1 MVLITQRMK
10 NSDLVNDI
18 ANINNL
24 MLAWEKLEGEI
35 SHQDDWCDIM
45 ELYAYKFQLKDKLA
59 DLHAR
64 LVAGTYQ
71 MRPLRPLPFPKGASK
86 DENGEVKELRVRQ
99 YFHVYIED
107 QLVWIA
113 YCNVIAQYVERR
125 MPGWSFGNR
134 TDVRVWYRD
143 IDGKR
148 ELKAGNYRNTRDR
161 VYKTWGQ
168 SWPRYRKLLSLTI
181 KMMSRAKGGMR
192 EDMDLSEEEKQ
203 LLEDNERFPEQKL
216 YYLEEKYFSELNGAQ
231 LYWAGIDIEKF
242 YPEINRELITKNL
255 GDVIYDERQTAEFW
269 ALTNTLLDFKIDVS
283 GFTQEELDTMKIN
296 GDGTYPKGLPT
307 GLLEAGFLSNLA
319 LLGID
324 EQVKHWLAGNHKVA
338 HFRYV
343 DDHVV
348 LAQDRDELLEWVKKY
363 KELLDGNGFTINE
376 DKMEPK
382 SLSEVLKAT
391 TSEEK
396 EKAKAELKG
405 LDPTYPQPL
414 MTVTLQKVSQMADMN
429 VDQLTKAEFDM
440 LFSDLQELL
449 VMDISDQ
456 EIKKETRISFAVTM
470 LSRILVHG
478 DVDYE
483 ELGRLKQE
491 LRKELETSKLIEQD
505 IWKEWF
511 YRNDLYPEAPAAEV
525 EGKKL
530 DMKAVDEKRM
540 KINDLMKTA
549 TENAAKKH
557 RYIFKLIVK
566 AIEDVPERTRIW
578 IRMLQF
584 CYKHSPEN
592 LGEVFNILNGEM
604 ISAKLHPLDILY
616 LRMMLLNR
624 LALLVVKDMPRKDD
638 RARLEKATRQLAEIL
653 KAIENKGISEKY
665 YVRETFLFVERVLT
679 LEQTLAEKT
688 VDNSQAD
695 ELYFGEQV
703 DMDFWVL
710 LYLQFV
716 SVANVEKK
724 DEIVENALHGILTT
738 SVYYPTLFLKCMS
751 NAKFQQEVL
760 KDASL
765 DTSVIDYIKRH
776 HLEIDVYRSF
786 GREHRNLIASFLEMW
801 DVEQACEGYMTLS
814 EWVFRLME
822 YKEGALLHTEHLEY
836 IALKVVL
843 SLIKTMDENHKDIFH
858 FSSNRY
864 INLFN
869 LCVKN
874 ECAEKIEDYDFWDE
888 ASEITKYEAVQS
900 VVSRYPFDWKLFP
913 SEYCDVYDI
922 GVILLQMLT
931 LDHLPSDYLVD
942 AEYGYK
948 WERIIKSLLKQGYM
962 SFYTYMI
969 LMACLSKRNR
979 ETMQFV
985 HGGMNGLRE
994 DYDLDPPIISN
1005 LQEMEI
1011 HVERA
1016 IKLLK
1021 ENRVSL
1027 PNHKNRAL
1035 SVISLESY
1043 RQFEKKVK
1051 SGEEPGVESLCD
1063 FLKVDIIQTNM
1074 DHRQAWSGLKRDGY
1088 GIMESE
1094 MQKCWNEIVL
1104 YFKQI
1109 MNMDL
1114 EVRPQIVVLPE
1125 FAFDKGYYG
1134 QLKKLSDKTGCL
1146 VIAGR
1151 NFVEV
1156 PGNWIMNKA
1165 AVLVPFK
1172 WPNGSGNTS
1181 TPDFEFGKYF
1191 FADVEKEF
1199 IEKIGYTPKPYD
1211 KMYLIDAGKY
1221 GKMGLAICADF
1232 YDIERFTIYRGR
1244 IQHLFIIAYNKDVK
1258 SFYYLAEAISRIV
1271 FCNVVIC
1278 NTGFYGGSIAF
1289 APYKEDYKRYVY
1301 KHEGGNLYTNQIILL
1316 PVASL
1321 YDAQKNGGESKFKSC
1336 PPGYQYRGLG
1346 VLVKD

>member
-1 MVLITQRMK
+1 
-10 NSDLVNDI
+10 
-18 ANINNL
+18 

-35 SHQDDWCDIM
+35 SHQDDWCDVM

-59 DLHAR
+59 NLHTR
-64 LVAGTYQ
+64 LVNGTYQ
-71 MRPLRPLPFPKGASK
+71 MHPLRPLPFPKGALM

-113 YCNVIAQYVERR
+113 YCNVIAQFVERR

-143 IDGKR
+143 VDGKR
-148 ELKAGNYRNTRDR
+148 ELHAGNYRNTRDR
-161 VYKTWGQ
+161 IYKTWRQ

-181 KMMSRAKGGMR
+181 KMMSRAKGSKR
-192 EDMDLSEEEKQ
+192 EDMDLSEEELQ
-203 LLEDNERFPEQKL
+203 LLEDNERFLEQKL
-216 YYLEEKYFSELNGAQ
+216 YYLEDNYFAELNGMH

-242 YPEINRELITKNL
+242 YPGIDRRLIINNL
-255 GDVIYDERQTAEFW
+255 RDVIYDERQTEEFW

-283 GFTQEELDTMKIN
+283 GFSQVELDTMRMN
-296 GDGTYPKGLPT
+296 SDGTYPKGVPT

-324 EQVKHWLAGNHKVA
+324 EQVKHWLNGNHKVA

-343 DDHVV
+343 DDHVI
-348 LAQDRDELLEWVKKY
+348 LAQDSDELVGWVKQYIK
-363 KELLDGNGFTINE
+363 LLEDNGFTVNE
-376 DKMEPK
+376 DKIEPK
-382 SLSEVLKAT
+382 SLSDVLKPQ
-391 TSEEK
+391 TSEEE
-396 EKAKAELKG
+396 EKAKGELKG
-405 LDPTYPQPL
+405 LDPMYPQPL

-491 LRKELETSKLIEQD
+491 LRKELEGDNLIKND
-505 IWKEWF
+505 VWKEWF
-511 YRNDLYPEAPAAEV
+511 YRNGAYPELPEAYGDGSV
-525 EGKKL
+525 L
-530 DMKAVDEKRM
+530 NRKAVDEKRL
-540 KINDLMKTA
+540 KINELLKTA
-549 TENAAKKH
+549 TENTARKH
-557 RYIFKLIVK
+557 RHIFKLIVK

-578 IRMLQF
+578 IRMLHY
-584 CYKHSPEN
+584 CYKNCPEN
-592 LGEVFNILNGEM
+592 LREIFKILDGET
-604 ISAKLHPLDILY
+604 ISRKMHPLSILY
-616 LRMMLLNR
+616 LKMMLLNR
-624 LALLVVKDMPRKDD
+624 FALLVVRDMPRKDD
-638 RARLEKATRQLAEIL
+638 RARFEKAKTQLSEIFN
-653 KAIENKGISEKY
+653 AIEKKEVSGRY
-665 YVRETFLFVERVLT
+665 YVKETYLFIERVLS
-679 LEQTLAEKT
+679 LEQPLDENA
-688 VDNSQAD
+688 VAMAHID
-695 ELYFGEQV
+695 ELYFGERI
-703 DMDFWVL
+703 DIDFWVL
-710 LYLQFV
+710 FYLQFV
-716 SVANVEKK
+716 SVVNSEKK
-724 DEIVENALHGILTT
+724 DQIIENALHGIMTT

-760 KDASL
+760 KDATL
-765 DTSVIDYIKRH
+765 DINVISYIKRH

-786 GREHRNLIASFLEMW
+786 GREYRNLIASFLEMG
-801 DVEQACEGYMTLS
+801 DVERKCDGYMTLS
-814 EWVFRLME
+814 EWVFRMME
-822 YKEGALLHTEHLEY
+822 YKDGVLLHTDLLEY
-836 IALKVVL
+836 IALKVAL
-843 SLIKTMDENHKDIFH
+843 SLIKTMDEIHKDIFH
-858 FSSNRY
+858 FTSNRN

-869 LCVKN
+869 LCIKN
-874 ECAEKIEDYDFWDE
+874 ECADKFENYDYWDE
-888 ASEITKYEAVQS
+888 AKDITIYEGSQS
-900 VVSRYPFDWKLFP
+900 VVSYYPFDRKLFP
-913 SEYCDVYDI
+913 NEYCDVYDI

-931 LDHLPSDYLVD
+931 LNHLPTDYLVD

-948 WERIIKSLLKQGYM
+948 WESIIKGLMKQGYM

-969 LMACLSKRNR
+969 LMSCLSKRNR
-979 ETMQFV
+979 ETMQFI
-985 HGGMNGLRE
+985 HIGMNGLRE
-994 DYDLDPPIISN
+994 DYDLDPPVISN
-1005 LQEMEI
+1005 LQEMER
-1011 HVERA
+1011 HMKQA
-1016 IKLLK
+1016 IGLLK

-1027 PNHKNRAL
+1027 PDHKYRTL

-1043 RQFEKKVK
+1043 NRFVQKVE
-1051 SGEEPGVESLCD
+1051 SGGESGVESLSD

-1088 GIMESE
+1088 DIMESE
-1094 MQKCWNEIVL
+1094 MLKCWSEIVL

-1109 MNMDL
+1109 INMDQ

-1134 QLKKLSDKTGCL
+1134 QLKQLSDKTGCL

-1156 PGNWIMNKA
+1156 PGNKIMNKA
-1165 AVLVPFK
+1165 AVLVPYK
-1172 WPNGSGNTS
+1172 WPNGRGNTS
-1181 TPDFEFGKYF
+1181 APDFEFGKNF
-1191 FADVEKEF
+1191 FADIEEKF
-1199 IEKIGYTPKPYD
+1199 IKGLGYELKPYD
-1211 KMYLIDAGKY
+1211 KMYLIDTGPY
-1221 GKMGLAICADF
+1221 GKLGLAICADF

-1316 PVASL
+1316 PVAGL
-1321 YDAQKNGGESKFKSC
+1321 YEVQKSGGESKFKSR
-1336 PPGYQYRGLG
+1336 PPGYQYKGLG
-1346 VLVKD
+1346 MSQKE